1 MTVYLRGASVW
12 TYSWIQFQDDL
23 DRVTLCLRGTTLAVS
38 KEGTSVIEKLL
49 FTDFGLITGG
59 ALFHSSIA
67 IQGNV
72 RGYHQ
77 CHVSSVREKEGF
89 PLQLLQHWDF
99 FSSYSKSK
107 LKKTL
112 WQWSWEDG
120 GRRRVRHSGDP
131 CRPFLAIS
139 VSSIIVMSGLVTSIR
154 WQCISCMYSQVI
166 HVWPSGP

>member
-1 MTVYLRGASVW
+1 M
-12 TYSWIQFQDDL
+12 
-23 DRVTLCLRGTTLAVS
+23 CLRGTTLAVS

-89 PLQLLQHWDF
+89 PLQLLPTLRF
-99 FSSYSKSK
+99 FFHGKSK
-107 LKKTL
+107 KKYFMTMEL
-112 WQWSWEDG
+112 RGWGEEEG
-120 GRRRVRHSGDP
+120 EYG
-131 CRPFLAIS
+131 
-139 VSSIIVMSGLVTSIR
+139 SILIR
-154 WQCISCMYSQVI
+154 
-166 HVWPSGP
+166 

>member
-38 KEGTSVIEKLL
+38 KEGTSVIEILL

-77 CHVSSVREKEGF
+77 CHVSSVQELEGF
-89 PLQLLQHWDF
+89 PLQLLPTL
-99 FSSYSKSK
+99 STKEN

-139 VSSIIVMSGLVTSIR
+139 VSSIIVMSGLV
-154 WQCISCMYSQVI
+154 MNLNQVFSVFPVCYWLNRRFI
-166 HVWPSGP
+166 FYYRIE

>member
-1 MTVYLRGASVW
+1 MNN
-12 TYSWIQFQDDL
+12 SWIQFQDDL

-77 CHVSSVREKEGF
+77 CHVSSVQELEGF
-89 PLQLLQHWDF
+89 PLQLLPTL
-99 FSSYSKSK
+99 STKEN

-112 WQWSWEDG
+112 
-120 GRRRVRHSGDP
+120 
-131 CRPFLAIS
+131 
-139 VSSIIVMSGLVTSIR
+139 
-154 WQCISCMYSQVI
+154 
-166 HVWPSGP
+166 

>member
-1 MTVYLRGASVW
+1 M
-12 TYSWIQFQDDL
+12 
-23 DRVTLCLRGTTLAVS
+23 CLRGTTLAVS

-89 PLQLLQHWDF
+89 PLQLLPTLRF
-99 FSSYSKSK
+99 FFHGKSK
-107 LKKTL
+107 LKKL
-112 WQWSWEDG
+112 YDNGAERMG
-120 GRRRVRHSGDP
+120 GGGGYTAPFSFVR
-131 CRPFLAIS
+131 I
-139 VSSIIVMSGLVTSIR
+139 
-154 WQCISCMYSQVI
+154 
-166 HVWPSGP
+166 

>member
-1 MTVYLRGASVW
+1 M
-12 TYSWIQFQDDL
+12 
-23 DRVTLCLRGTTLAVS
+23 CLRGTTLAVS

-89 PLQLLQHWDF
+89 PLQLLPTLRYKF
-99 FSSYSKSK
+99 
-107 LKKTL
+107 KKKYFMTMEL
-112 WQWSWEDG
+112 RGWGEEEG
-120 GRRRVRHSGDP
+120 VYG
-131 CRPFLAIS
+131 
-139 VSSIIVMSGLVTSIR
+139 SILIR
-154 WQCISCMYSQVI
+154 
-166 HVWPSGP
+166 